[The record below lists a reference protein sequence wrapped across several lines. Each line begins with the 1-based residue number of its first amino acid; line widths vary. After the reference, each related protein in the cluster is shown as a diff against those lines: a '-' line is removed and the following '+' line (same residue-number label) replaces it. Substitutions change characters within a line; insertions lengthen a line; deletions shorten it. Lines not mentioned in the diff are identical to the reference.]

1 MQCNAIMYVRKSVRP
16 YGMKSVSHFYFF
28 YFFLVSTYGSPS
40 VCTEHECQ
48 SDGRTSFSYFS
59 CQYVYEIMDGQTS
72 FSYFEFS
79 FSSVAYSQVSVRPYG
94 GPNQKKEKKICY
106 EQRQKHRWSGNHSMA
121 KKIKRDRWHNL
132 MEISMYGRTSSVHC
146 RTKKCYKQ
154 AQTTENTQKTLGVA
168 IWRGEISSDL
178 DLLLDN

>member
-40 VCTEHECQ
+40 VCTETNVKIGWTDKFQLFFLSVC
-48 SDGRTSFSYFS
+48 
-59 CQYVYEIMDGQTS
+59 YEIMDGQTS

-106 EQRQKHRWSGNHSMA
+106 EQRQKHRWSGSHSMA

-132 MEISMYGRTSSVHC
+132 MEISMYGRTSSVHAEQKNV
-146 RTKKCYKQ
+146 TNKHKQQKKH
-154 AQTTENTQKTLGVA
+154 TENLGGSHLKGWNFHQ
-168 IWRGEISSDL
+168 IWICS
-178 DLLLDN
+178 